1 MAGMEVT
8 MPEKKLE
15 EKIMD
20 IMHDITSSR
29 ALISHLRTQLEVAE
43 SKLIED
49 KLQLEKFQ
57 SELRMFRARQLP
69 TGMTE
74 RQKEIA
80 EFRER
85 MFDALKKV

>member
-1 MAGMEVT
+1 MEVT

-15 EKIMD
+15 EKITD
-20 IMHDITSSR
+20 LMHDIASSR
-29 ALISHLRTQLEVAE
+29 ARISHLRSQLEDAE

-49 KLQLEKFQ
+49 KLQLENFK
-57 SELRMFRARQLP
+57 SELRIFHARQLP

-85 MFDALKKV
+85 MADTLKKV